1 METEKVL
8 SFRDLEIYQMSSDL
22 AVRIYTKSL
31 ELPSQDKFEA
41 GSPSFMPMLH
51 PWKLYHR
58 LNSCIRFMQMKIG
71 KKLPPNWINSAPKYI
86 TL

>member
-8 SFRDLEIYQMSSDL
+8 SFRDLEIYRISSEL
-22 AVRIYTKSL
+22 AIKIYAKSL

-41 GSPSFMPMLH
+41 GSSSFMPMLH

-58 LNSCIRFMQMKIG
+58 QNSCIRFMQMKAG
-71 KKLPPNWINSAPKYI
+71 K
-86 TL
+86 